1 MDLFESKKI
10 TDPKKKLEFYN
21 SFSQELTRIVTLDL
35 YLKSCLIP
43 NKVLRQFFTF
53 FASYE
58 EYYVEGLKYF
68 SRFPVFIKAQ
78 SFNSIKAFLFYFAY
92 QTKRFNSEEVKI
104 LLNQKLINASI
115 VDNKSYLD
123 FCMYYFYRGL
133 YCIQNKDFFM
143 ASYYYANSVKIG
155 IKNNT
160 DNLKF
165 LNGFNSQ
172 MIRSLCLLK
181 YLTDFEISNTI
192 FREGRIH
199 RSFDDYLLIDHEDVA
214 YCLDFIKEN
223 KRDLNSFKEFVLKD
237 VNFENCSLKGLAKVA
252 EEEIIFKEIK
262 GILEVYKRLKLA
274 KLASATQIDFNLIL
288 KILQKKVLEGE
299 ISIKYD
305 ENEDIIEVS
314 DIDPGLK
321 ERVNKT
327 KELYGMIV
335 EGNKNMFLDL
345 KNKKFDKLSGKSKNL
360 EVNIIDNRLY
370 EREEYMDEDFD

>member
-35 YLKSCLIP
+35 YLKSCLVP

-92 QTKRFNSEEVKI
+92 QTKRFNSEEVKT

-160 DNLKF
+160 DN
-165 LNGFNSQ
+165 
-172 MIRSLCLLK
+172 
-181 YLTDFEISNTI
+181 
-192 FREGRIH
+192 
-199 RSFDDYLLIDHEDVA
+199 
-214 YCLDFIKEN
+214 
-223 KRDLNSFKEFVLKD
+223 
-237 VNFENCSLKGLAKVA
+237 
-252 EEEIIFKEIK
+252 
-262 GILEVYKRLKLA
+262 
-274 KLASATQIDFNLIL
+274 
-288 KILQKKVLEGE
+288 
-299 ISIKYD
+299 
-305 ENEDIIEVS
+305 
-314 DIDPGLK
+314 
-321 ERVNKT
+321 
-327 KELYGMIV
+327 
-335 EGNKNMFLDL
+335 
-345 KNKKFDKLSGKSKNL
+345 
-360 EVNIIDNRLY
+360 
-370 EREEYMDEDFD
+370 

>member
-1 MDLFESKKI
+1 
-10 TDPKKKLEFYN
+10 
-21 SFSQELTRIVTLDL
+21 
-35 YLKSCLIP
+35 
-43 NKVLRQFFTF
+43 
-53 FASYE
+53 
-58 EYYVEGLKYF
+58 
-68 SRFPVFIKAQ
+68 
-78 SFNSIKAFLFYFAY
+78 
-92 QTKRFNSEEVKI
+92 
-104 LLNQKLINASI
+104 
-115 VDNKSYLD
+115 
-123 FCMYYFYRGL
+123 
-133 YCIQNKDFFM
+133 
-143 ASYYYANSVKIG
+143 
-155 IKNNT
+155 
-160 DNLKF
+160 
-165 LNGFNSQ
+165 
-172 MIRSLCLLK
+172 MI
-181 YLTDFEISNTI
+181 
-192 FREGRIH
+192 
-199 RSFDDYLLIDHEDVA
+199 
-214 YCLDFIKEN
+214 
-223 KRDLNSFKEFVLKD
+223 
-237 VNFENCSLKGLAKVA
+237 NFENCSLKGLAKVA

-305 ENEDIIEVS
+305 ENQDIIEVS